1 MKNSNNSFFG
11 LIMFTIFLCFFAF
24 LLGFHKSI
32 NSEPMV
38 VYSVYLDGSAIGTLA
53 SRDSFEDFINDK
65 EEELKEKYNVDTVY
79 TPKGVEIKKNI
90 TYKSS
95 VNSNQDVYNKI
106 ISNKKF
112 TVKGYEITIVG
123 EDTQDDVTTQNVTKL
138 YVLSKDV
145 FDEAV
150 VDTIKAFVDE
160 EAYEK
165 FVSGTQ
171 EEIKDLGSMIENID
185 LGETITYKE
194 TYIPTDENIFVDAQ
208 ELSKYLL

>member
-79 TPKGVEIKKNI
+79 TVYDYQIDFRKKLEEIE
-90 TYKSS
+90 
-95 VNSNQDVYNKI
+95 KI
-106 ISNKKF
+106 GRDI
-112 TVKGYEITIVG
+112 IIVG
-123 EDTQDDVTTQNVTKL
+123 
-138 YVLSKDV
+138 
-145 FDEAV
+145 
-150 VDTIKAFVDE
+150 
-160 EAYEK
+160 
-165 FVSGTQ
+165 
-171 EEIKDLGSMIENID
+171 
-185 LGETITYKE
+185 
-194 TYIPTDENIFVDAQ
+194 
-208 ELSKYLL
+208 